1 MKLTLALVLLPVG
14 NAFVAPRAAAPSL
27 ARSTTEDVEAE
38 APPAAPA
45 SDDSPLTTI
54 PSRTRKPR
62 KPASL
67 NGWVPDYEAF
77 CYGLPGSLA
86 PLGDFDPL
94 GFSQR
99 GVPLNDVR
107 RYREA
112 EVMHGRVAMVAA
124 VGYLAGEAASPVVWN
139 GAVTGPANDQLAQ
152 IPTWAFSTLTL
163 AIGVAE
169 TFRAKRGWVEPSAD
183 ELFELRASYYPGDL
197 GWDPA
202 GLKPRDAADFA
213 TMATKELQNG
223 RLAMIGV
230 AGMCAQELVNHK
242 TIAET
247 ADFYAKYFSGADPYS
262 A

>member
-38 APPAAPA
+38 AAPAAPA

-152 IPTWAFSTLTL
+152 IPGPLFGVLTL

>member
-1 MKLTLALVLLPVG
+1 MPIG

-94 GFSQR
+94 GFSQ
-99 GVPLNDVR
+99 GKSLEQMTS
-107 RYREA
+107 YREA
-112 EVMHGRVAMVAA
+112 ELKHGRIAMAA
-124 VGYLAGEAASPVVWN
+124 TLGWIAQPVRERAWPPPTSVCSPSM
-139 GAVTGPANDQLAQ
+139 LRHLL
-152 IPTWAFSTLTL
+152 S
-163 AIGVAE
+163 
-169 TFRAKRGWVEPSAD
+169 EPSVPRPRR
-183 ELFELRASYYPGDL
+183 LTHFSSSSTSYHLLLRYRWTPGLMLIDAWRCM
-197 GWDPA
+197 GWLA
-202 GLKPRDAADFA
+202 LYGAA
-213 TMATKELQNG
+213 
-223 RLAMIGV
+223 
-230 AGMCAQELVNHK
+230 
-242 TIAET
+242 
-247 ADFYAKYFSGADPYS
+247 
-262 A
+262 

>member
-1 MKLTLALVLLPVG
+1 MKLSLALVLLPVG

-38 APPAAPA
+38 APPAA

-67 NGWVPDYEAF
+67 NGW
-77 CYGLPGSLA
+77 
-86 PLGDFDPL
+86 
-94 GFSQR
+94 R
-99 GVPLNDVR
+99 VPLNDVR

-139 GAVTGPANDQLAQ
+139 GAVTGPRTTSSRRSGPL
-152 IPTWAFSTLTL
+152 FGVLTL

-197 GWDPA
+197 GWDP
-202 GLKPRDAADFA
+202 GLKPLTPLISRRWPRRAPERAPGHD
-213 TMATKELQNG
+213 
-223 RLAMIGV
+223 RRRRHV
-230 AGMCAQELVNHK
+230 RPELVNHK

-247 ADFYAKYFSGADPYS
+247 ADFARPARTVLRETAPVPTVRQGKRGFL
-262 A
+262 